1 MNFLMM
7 DEVFAKVESCL
18 AFGTFVAFPSVGLP
32 MLSKTK
38 DSAETPATLVTLV
51 GFTTCVGFL
60 LLHRL

>member
-1 MNFLMM
+1 MNFLMLE
-7 DEVFAKVESCL
+7 EVFAKVESHL
-18 AFGTFVAFPSVGLP
+18 AFGTFIVLPSMGLL

-38 DSAETPATLVTLV
+38 LSAKTLATLVTLV